1 VGANSVVSKT
11 LPPNTVCAGNPAK
24 VICSIDEYLEKHR
37 ARIQNSPK
45 FDFSTHGIANISPKD
60 RAEVMEATRTGSAY
74 VLGGRTAE
82 LQGGGDTRRT

>member
-1 VGANSVVSKT
+1 MQA
-11 LPPNTVCAGNPAK
+11 A
-24 VICSIDEYLEKHR
+24 
-37 ARIQNSPK
+37 PK

-74 VLGGRTAE
+74 ILGGRTAE